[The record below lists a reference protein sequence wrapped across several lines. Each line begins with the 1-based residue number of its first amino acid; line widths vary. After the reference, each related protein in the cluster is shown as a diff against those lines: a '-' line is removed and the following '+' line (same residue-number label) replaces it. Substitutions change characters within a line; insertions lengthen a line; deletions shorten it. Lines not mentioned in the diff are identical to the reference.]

1 MRTEHT
7 MIRATLAALAALATL
22 ALAAAPA
29 RAQGNSPGHSHRSD
43 HTGHHNTGSWGMR
56 SVNEMFAHNGNDD
69 VVFRTPRIGC
79 SLRGAEAAY
88 RDSVATQPQT
98 PAQRR
103 VLDLLAINPGTP
115 SPDAVVAALARGA
128 GPDSPLGMAA
138 RRLATALTGLIQ
150 ARAGCSEDRGEYPEA
165 PQWQE
170 AIDAFQDYV
179 RNAPDS
185 ALSPPA
191 PELLA
196 IHQALLSVINRT
208 LDHPAPR

>member
-1 MRTEHT
+1 MT
-7 MIRATLAALAALATL
+7 RATFAALAALASL
-22 ALAAAPA
+22 ALAASPA
-29 RAQGNSPGHSHRSD
+29 RAQHGNHSD
-43 HTGHHNTGSWGMR
+43 HSGHHNTGSWGMR

-115 SPDAVVAALARGA
+115 SPDAVAAALARGA

-138 RRLATALTGLIQ
+138 RHLATALTGLMQ

>member
-1 MRTEHT
+1 MT
-7 MIRATLAALAALATL
+7 RATLAALATLASL
-22 ALAAAPA
+22 ALAASPA
-29 RAQGNSPGHSHRSD
+29 RAQHGNHSD
-43 HTGHHNTGSWGMR
+43 HSGHYNTGSWGMR

-79 SLRGAEAAY
+79 SLRGAERAY
-88 RDSVATQPQT
+88 RDSVAGLPQT

-103 VLDLLAINPGTP
+103 VLDLLAINPGGTP
-115 SPDAVVAALARGA
+115 SPDAVAAALARGA
-128 GPDSPLGMAA
+128 SPDSPLGMAA
-138 RRLATALTGLIQ
+138 RRLATALTGLMQ
-150 ARAGCSEDRGEYPEA
+150 ERAGCPDDRGEYPEA
-165 PQWQE
+165 AQWQE
-170 AIDAFQDYV
+170 AVDAFQDYV

-191 PELLA
+191 PELMA

>member
-1 MRTEHT
+1 MT
-7 MIRATLAALAALATL
+7 RATFAALAALASL
-22 ALAAAPA
+22 ALAASPA
-29 RAQGNSPGHSHRSD
+29 RAQTGNDSD
-43 HTGHHNTGSWGMR
+43 HSGHHVTGSWGMR
-56 SVNEMFAHNGNDD
+56 AVNEMFGHSGDD

-79 SLRGAEAAY
+79 ALRGAESAY
-88 RDSVATQPQT
+88 RDSVAALPQT

-103 VLDLLAINPGTP
+103 VLDLLAINRGTP
-115 SPDAVVAALARGA
+115 SADSVAAALARGA
-128 GPDSPLGMAA
+128 GPESPLGMAA
-138 RRLATALTGLIQ
+138 RRVADVLMGLMQ
-150 ARAGCSEDRGEYPEA
+150 ERAGCPQERSEYPEA

-179 RNAPDS
+179 RHAPDS